1 MEDSEVNALGAL
13 FGAVNLDSSPSTPVR
28 ASLHEEAPTIQK
40 PKFRIRL
47 KKPSKS
53 TDTDASFAVPVPDL
67 SSVEADEASKQS
79 QPSESPSVASTAD
92 FGSSIEPSSVVSEPE
107 ALTVEETIICKFLE
121 GIFADS
127 EISSKLSDAASS
139 ALPPQNKWVK
149 EINFAELVRWEH
161 YKKKKKFKRVAC
173 ICPDVELVEEQTTK
187 GKKSGKQPKKQP
199 GEKKRQTLIQFDS
212 TIPADLWKEPVE
224 WLYILVIAG
233 YIVKIGGTRV
243 GLDER
248 CKSYLS
254 GHCVPEKGG
263 KSVSTNA
270 FIYHTFHWYLEQG
283 MPIEMYG
290 YRIPPKYDTDTLLG
304 FKVTYPIQRYHVFE
318 ARILGEFEKLYGKK
332 PPLSSNSDP
341 KYRQ

>member
-1 MEDSEVNALGAL
+1 MADSEVNALGAL
-13 FGAVNLDSSPSTPVR
+13 LGAVNLDSSPSTPVR

-47 KKPSKS
+47 KKPSKIIG
-53 TDTDASFAVPVPDL
+53 ASFEVPVPDL

-92 FGSSIEPSSVVSEPE
+92 FGSSIEPSSVVFEPE
-107 ALTVEETIICKFLE
+107 ALTVQETIICTFLE
-121 GIFADS
+121 GIFADT
-127 EISSKLSDAASS
+127 EISSKLSEAASS
-139 ALPPQNKWVK
+139 ALPPQNKWIK

-199 GEKKRQTLIQFDS
+199 GEKKRQTLIQFDN
-212 TIPADLWKEPVE
+212 TIPVDLWKEPVE

-290 YRIPPKYDTDTLLG
+290 LGDFLYYFLQTKNQIILL
-304 FKVTYPIQRYHVFE
+304 F
-318 ARILGEFEKLYGKK
+318 
-332 PPLSSNSDP
+332 
-341 KYRQ
+341 